1 MLAPAV
7 PLLINGFATA
17 PVTTALELVG
27 GTATGIGATLAT
39 DKAIEKG
46 SDGKYTGFTDYITKK
61 FPDSNPYIVE
71 QFHPAAW
78 IGGLLG
84 GAGIRNAFMRTPRGK
99 VELINSELSK
109 NISNTKLFNSYL
121 DDAVLSGK
129 VGWGPNQIIHYRHG
143 SYNPNLSKFEVH
155 NTWDVTNRN
164 ASPFKW
170 FGTEVSSPK
179 NMMDDRPY
187 QYIGLTEIKKPMIQ
201 LGEYNIK
208 GKNDTRNYLVAESRQ
223 RGADAYYLQGIA
235 DNKAEDQNVLIK
247 FLDYNG
253 EPGGFGIK
261 PSKLTEAE
269 RLGIPK
275 GGKVPYTPEENTA
288 FRNQINEFAEKYG
301 YNTIGDEVTDPEVL
315 EKYARALIKQ
325 HNTFYRGISYAPD
338 DITAMKWASQPH
350 HNAEMYITPYSNVAS
365 GYGDPVEV
373 LRPYKLGSDR
383 T

>member
-1 MLAPAV
+1 
-7 PLLINGFATA
+7 
-17 PVTTALELVG
+17 
-27 GTATGIGATLAT
+27 
-39 DKAIEKG
+39 
-46 SDGKYTGFTDYITKK
+46 
-61 FPDSNPYIVE
+61 
-71 QFHPAAW
+71 
-78 IGGLLG
+78 
-84 GAGIRNAFMRTPRGK
+84 MRTPRGK

-109 NISNTKLFNSYL
+109 NISNTKLSNSYL

>member
-1 MLAPAV
+1 V
-7 PLLINGFATA
+7 VSIGDDINKGNYGSAALTA
-17 PVTTALELVG
+17 GLMVLPGSAG
-27 GTATGIGATLAT
+27 
-39 DKAIEKG
+39 KAKQLG
-46 SDGKYTGFTDYITKK
+46 KK
-61 FPDSNPYIVE
+61 FLN
-71 QFHPAAW
+71 
-78 IGGLLG
+78 
-84 GAGIRNAFMRTPRGK
+84 
-99 VELINSELSK
+99 
-109 NISNTKLFNSYL
+109 KL
-121 DDAVLSGK
+121 D
-129 VGWGPNQIIHYRHG
+129 
-143 SYNPNLSKFEVH
+143 
-155 NTWDVTNRN
+155 
-164 ASPFKW
+164 
-170 FGTEVSSPK
+170 
-179 NMMDDRPY
+179 
-187 QYIGLTEIKKPMIQ
+187 
-201 LGEYNIK
+201 
-208 GKNDTRNYLVAESRQ
+208 
-223 RGADAYYLQGIA
+223 
-235 DNKAEDQNVLIK
+235 
-247 FLDYNG
+247 
-253 EPGGFGIK
+253 GFGIK